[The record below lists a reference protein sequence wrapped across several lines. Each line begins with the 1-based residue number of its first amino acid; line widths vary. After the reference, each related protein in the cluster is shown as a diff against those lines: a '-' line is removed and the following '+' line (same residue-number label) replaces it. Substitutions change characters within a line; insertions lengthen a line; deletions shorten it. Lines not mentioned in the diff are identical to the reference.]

1 MPFEVKEFE
10 KKVEEIQE
18 QVLNPTIDKINE
30 GDKMDVVLVI
40 LIVALMFVFRSITA
54 FILKL
59 IGAVIIAAGLY
70 TLLIT

>member
-1 MPFEVKEFE
+1 MPFEVKELE

-40 LIVALMFVFRSITA
+40 LIVALMFVFRGITA
-54 FILKL
+54 FLLKA
-59 IGAVIIAAGLY
+59 IGVVIIAAGLY
-70 TLLIT
+70 TLLLT